1 MSFLDVSISG
11 DVEKR
16 SLKLAGVHPEEG
28 SNEATDSVT
37 LAVDIRPVRMKL
49 KSKVGLEVTALVG
62 IGVHPEVETV
72 VAGDRLLW
80 GSERLRWWAKR
91 LRVSSLGGRCWDR
104 VGIAEKLWS
113 RIRIRFSRSL
123 RLETVWGCRRVF
135 RAVSIDLAP
144 VSSIWP
150 DLS

>member
-1 MSFLDVSISG
+1 MVDKKASKISFLDVSISG

-16 SLKLAGVHPEEG
+16 SLKLAGVQAEEG

-91 LRVSSLGGRCWDR
+91 LRVSSLGGICWAL

-123 RLETVWGCRRVF
+123 RFET
-135 RAVSIDLAP
+135 A
-144 VSSIWP
+144 
-150 DLS
+150 

>member
-16 SLKLAGVHPEEG
+16 SLKLAGVHAEEG

-49 KSKVGLEVTALVG
+49 KSKVGLDVTALVG
-62 IGVHPEVETV
+62 IGVHPEVDTV

-80 GSERLRWWAKR
+80 GSERLR
-91 LRVSSLGGRCWDR
+91 
-104 VGIAEKLWS
+104 
-113 RIRIRFSRSL
+113 
-123 RLETVWGCRRVF
+123 
-135 RAVSIDLAP
+135 
-144 VSSIWP
+144 
-150 DLS
+150 

>member
-16 SLKLAGVHPEEG
+16 SLKFVGVQADEG

-49 KSKVGLEVTALVG
+49 KSNVGLEVTALVG
-62 IGVHPEVETV
+62 MGVHPEVETV
-72 VAGDRLLW
+72 VAGERLLW
-80 GSERLRWWAKR
+80 VSERDRWWAKR
-91 LRVSSLGGRCWDR
+91 LRVSSLGGGCCER

-123 RLETVWGCRRVF
+123 RLGTAWGWRRIL
-135 RAVSIDLAP
+135 RAVSMDLAP
-144 VSSIWP
+144 VSSI
-150 DLS
+150 